1 MTNDNSA
8 SLTDSSVARTVEQ
21 AAKAIAFINPSL
33 STRNVG
39 DLFIEDS
46 AKRILRY
53 DAEHSIDIDPR
64 KPLTS
69 ESIDRINQCDAAVI
83 LGTNLWYRRVY
94 EEGRWMIS
102 RKELAQIRVPIIPLG
117 VGTTRHRHEDNS
129 FDPESLD
136 LLLAIHD
143 RCQLASVRDLRT
155 LEALAEAGI
164 KNVVMTGCPTLFR
177 SLEGEWHLNAKP
189 TQRLIVTV
197 RKGQKRNVRLL
208 LKHLRAQ
215 GWDVLIAAQQEKDTF
230 FRRAIPFLQPSTRTL
245 YQFRLQPYLDC
256 AKEFFGAIGWRLHG
270 NMLHLAHGNPAVF
283 FANCSRAE
291 SFCQSFGL
299 PCVVAEDH
307 ERIPEAAIEETIGR
321 LHDPTTY
328 ATFPSR
334 YRYYREAMAAF
345 LEANHLAHHL
355 RSTHS
360 DRPTPAR
367 KTD

>member
-1 MTNDNSA
+1 MTNDIPSDL
-8 SLTDSSVARTVEQ
+8 SESSVATTVKRAAQ
-21 AAKAIAFINPSL
+21 AMAFINPSL

-53 DAEHSIDIDPR
+53 EAEHSIDIDPR
-64 KPLTS
+64 KPLTP

-83 LGTNLWYRRVY
+83 VGTNLWYRHIY
-94 EEGRWMIS
+94 QEGRWMIS
-102 RKELAQIRVPIIPLG
+102 RNELAQIRVPIIPLG
-117 VGTTRHRHEDNS
+117 VGTTRHRHEDNG

-136 LLLAIHD
+136 LLRAIHD
-143 RCQLASVRDLRT
+143 HCELASVRDLRT
-155 LEALAEAGI
+155 LEALAEAGV

-177 SLEGEWHLNAKP
+177 SLEPEWHLNAKP
-189 TQRLIVTV
+189 TQRVVLTV

-208 LKHLRAQ
+208 IKQLRAR
-215 GWDVLIAAQQEKDTF
+215 GWEVLIAAQQEKDTF
-230 FRRAIPFLQPSTRTL
+230 FSRAIPFLQPATRTL
-245 YQFRLQPYLDC
+245 YQYQLQPYLEC

-307 ERIPEAAIEETIGR
+307 ERIPEAVILEAIGR
-321 LHDPTTY
+321 LSDPSAY
-328 ATFPSR
+328 ASFPAQ
-334 YRYYREAMAAF
+334 YRHYHEAMAAF
-345 LEANHLAHHL
+345 LRANHLAHHL
-355 RSTHS
+355 RSAS
-360 DRPTPAR
+360 ADRPAPA
-367 KTD
+367 